1 MILLGH
7 ATVNIAIPLTN
18 YTSLR
23 NKILEHDLQLMIGAN
38 LILNDVE
45 KIANEVLMKA
55 KKEEL
60 YIGLFLFFKILI
72 IFWKIAR
79 SIEYNKTSLI

>member
-1 MILLGH
+1 MILFGH

-60 YIGLFLFFKILI
+60 YIGLFLFFKILNNI
-72 IFWKIAR
+72 LKNCAKFNR
-79 SIEYNKTSLI
+79 